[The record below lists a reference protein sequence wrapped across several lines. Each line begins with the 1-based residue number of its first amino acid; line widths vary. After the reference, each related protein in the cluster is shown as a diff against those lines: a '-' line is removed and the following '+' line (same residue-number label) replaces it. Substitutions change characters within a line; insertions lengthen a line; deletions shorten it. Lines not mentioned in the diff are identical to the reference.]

1 MLARCPPASE
11 SVPAEAGAR
20 TVAGHSPSR
29 WHAAPRWA
37 GCHSPASVVAVHSR
51 SDRPARWY
59 DHWQACPPVQP
70 DQAASR
76 TAAARS
82 PMVERDQMRWA
93 SQARAPHPTSRPPA
107 PAPSL
112 PEPGRLYPFPMED
125 IAVTRRSA
133 KSFVPLRALAPPSP
147 YLSGRITRAPNR
159 VKPDHTEDCAGSL
172 LPSSPISRVTG
183 ARRVFPGST
192 RHGCSWQCRIPQAR
206 A

>member
-1 MLARCPPASE
+1 MLAHCPPASE
-11 SVPAEAGAR
+11 SVPAEAGGR

-29 WHAAPRWA
+29 WYAAPRRA
-37 GCHSPASVVAVHSR
+37 RCHSPASVVAVHSR
-51 SDRPARWY
+51 SDRPAGWHDR
-59 DHWQACPPVQP
+59 WQAYPPVQP

-82 PMVERDQMRWA
+82 LMVERGQMRWA
-93 SQARAPHPTSRPPA
+93 SQARAPYPTSRPPA

-159 VKPDHTEDCAGSL
+159 VKPDHTEDSAGSL
-172 LPSSPISRVTG
+172 PPSSPICRCCRPR
-183 ARRVFPGST
+183 AHLPRRHATWPPPAV
-192 RHGCSWQCRIPQAR
+192 
-206 A
+206 